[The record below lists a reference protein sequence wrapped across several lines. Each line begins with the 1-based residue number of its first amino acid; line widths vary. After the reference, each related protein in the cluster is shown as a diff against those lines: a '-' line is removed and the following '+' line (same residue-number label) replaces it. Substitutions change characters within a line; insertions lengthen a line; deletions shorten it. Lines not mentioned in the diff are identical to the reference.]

1 MFKLSTISHSFT
13 EQVFERKETIWS
25 PTGSFSAQPREAC
38 TNAWQHSGHASY
50 WLATMQAVRVRQN
63 DARSC

>member
-13 EQVFERKETIWS
+13 EQVLERKETIWG

-50 WLATMQAVRVRQN
+50 WLATMQVV
-63 DARSC
+63 